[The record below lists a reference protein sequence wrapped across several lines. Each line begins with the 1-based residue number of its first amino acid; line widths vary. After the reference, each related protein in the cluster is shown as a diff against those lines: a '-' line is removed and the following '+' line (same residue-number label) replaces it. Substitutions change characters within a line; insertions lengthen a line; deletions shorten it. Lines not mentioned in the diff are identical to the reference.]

1 MQKHPIR
8 VAGEFVT
15 VILIVVFAVIALKPA
30 QRTTG
35 HYTLDHGR
43 IIYDGQVFKNKFDGT
58 GKLRLKNGDLY
69 QGQFK
74 DGRFNGTGSLKSH
87 EGWKFS
93 GHFVQGDVS
102 GHGKL
107 TTQKNK
113 VYQGEFKDGNFKQT
127 K

>member
-15 VILIVVFAVIALKPA
+15 VLLIAAFAVFALKPA
-30 QRTTG
+30 QHTTA

-43 IIYDGQVFKNKFDGT
+43 IIYDGQVFKNKFDGQ
-58 GKLRLKNGDLY
+58 GKLHLKNGDVY

-74 DGRFNGTGSLKSH
+74 DGRFNGKGTLKSH
-87 EGWKFS
+87 DGWQFT
-93 GHFVQGDVS
+93 GYFVKGDVS